1 MEMEEVGEEGWMQM
15 VVDGCE
21 MQQVGL
27 DGEYPHV

>member
-1 MEMEEVGEEGWMQM
+1 MEMEKVGEEGWMQM
-15 VVDGCE
+15 VVDGWK

>member
-1 MEMEEVGEEGWMQM
+1 MEMEEVGEEERMQM
-15 VVDGCE
+15 EVDGWK